1 MTDTDTAFHDDDF
14 FQVVDHANV
23 GIGWRSK
30 LSACM
35 SSWLPAASSAE
46 RDLINVTD
54 LRRESAEAA
63 GAVRGQDRAPRAQDH
78 LTGQGNIQI
87 STQYQHN
94 IYNMYTISTLPKQYL
109 KNIYTLH
116 LHHILQHNLL

>member
-35 SSWLPAASSAE
+35 SSWLPAAASSAE
-46 RDLINVTD
+46 RDLTNVTD

-78 LTGQGNIQI
+78 LTGQGNIQK
-87 STQYQHN
+87 STQYLL
-94 IYNMYTISTLPKQYL
+94 Y
-109 KNIYTLH
+109 
-116 LHHILQHNLL
+116 LHHI